1 MLSGSNNSRVV
12 FPEAPA
18 EFITERKE
26 GLLEGTRIVPAS
38 EEATTCS
45 GNKSILPSWLL
56 LDPDSLWAFEY
67 KYGEGSSPGIV
78 PAGSMKVKW
87 KAWKLWRHESHIH
100 TDWCHRS
107 KAKTHPQRDYGAAK
121 SHWFWIFRVD
131 VLIPSLPRRKL
142 KLKGTQS
149 FPKMKQQHP
158 GIQTHVCSTWESDL
172 LSPWGSAA
180 PFLEIICL
188 LCAQGPLSAGLPSAA
203 YSLKLLLAGHF
214 LLNFYFIFGNTQI
227 LTQTR

>member
-78 PAGSMKVKW
+78 PAGSTKVKW

-100 TDWCHRS
+100 TDWCRWS
-107 KAKTHPQRDYGAAK
+107 KAKTHLQPDCGAAK

-142 KLKGTQS
+142 KLKGTQPPLRWS
-149 FPKMKQQHP
+149 SESETPGDSNPCLFNLRVWPAFPVGLCSSLSGNNLPTLWAGSSLQQVFH
-158 GIQTHVCSTWESDL
+158 L
-172 LSPWGSAA
+172 L
-180 PFLEIICL
+180 
-188 LCAQGPLSAGLPSAA
+188 
-203 YSLKLLLAGHF
+203 H
-214 LLNFYFIFGNTQI
+214 I
-227 LTQTR
+227 LWSSC